1 MVEELSAV
9 VYVESGVR
17 GSCTAGDTAVIETW
31 DIAKTYR
38 APFRGLSVS
47 WWSPAAVEALRGIT
61 IQIARGEIF
70 GLLGPNGAGKTTML
84 RLLATLIVPTRG
96 GGRIDG
102 ADLVGQAAS
111 VRRAVAYASGDERGF
126 YGRLSGHEN
135 LEFFA
140 GLLGLPPR
148 DAGRRVDDVLEQLD
162 LGPMARRPVAQYSRG
177 MRQRLCIARAL
188 LGTPRVLL
196 LDEPT
201 RSLDPVM
208 ATGFRRLVCRLS
220 TDTAMT
226 IVLASHDLAEAEQL
240 CHRVAVLRHGSLC
253 AVLQMG
259 ARNQGLTAWYE
270 SVLAA
275 T

>member
-1 MVEELSAV
+1 M
-9 VYVESGVR
+9 
-17 GSCTAGDTAVIETW
+17 IETW

-38 APFRGLSVS
+38 PPLAGLSVP
-47 WWSPAAVEALRGIT
+47 WRGPAVVEALRGIT
-61 IQIARGEIF
+61 LQIARGEIF

-84 RLLATLIVPTRG
+84 RLLATLILPTRG

-102 ADLVGQAAS
+102 ADLVGQATS

-126 YGRLSGHEN
+126 YSRLNGREN

-140 GLLGLPPR
+140 GLFGLPPR
-148 DAGRRVDDVLEQLD
+148 GAGRRVDDLLEQLD
-162 LGPMARRPVAQYSRG
+162 LGPMARQPVAQYSRG

-188 LGTPRVLL
+188 LGTPRILL

-208 ATGFRRLVCRLS
+208 ATGIRRLVRRLS
-220 TDTAMT
+220 ADAGMT
-226 IVLASHDLAEAEQL
+226 VVLASHDLAEAEQL

-253 AVLQMG
+253 AVLQMDS
-259 ARNQGLTAWYE
+259 REQGLATWYQ
-270 SVLAA
+270 SVLTA